1 MKSKKN
7 LLIGGLLIAIVAMSI
22 GYAALAQQLTITA
35 KSDLTDA
42 SWKIQFEDITLD
54 TTASKGAT
62 EVTAPSASGT
72 AASFDVKLA
81 YPGAK
86 AVYKIKV
93 KNAGTIDAYLK
104 SIAGVSEANS
114 ADPTVIKY
122 TVTGVSEMDDLDASA
137 EAEAIVTV
145 EWVSSETDTIPT
157 GTVSKTATIYLNY
170 EQAVS

>member
-1 MKSKKN
+1 MKNHKN
-7 LLIGGLLIAIVAMSI
+7 ILIGGLLIAIVAMSI

-42 SWKIQFEDITLD
+42 SWKIQFEEITLD

-62 EVTAPSASGT
+62 EATAPTASGT

-86 AVYKIKV
+86 AVYKIKI

-104 SIAGVSEANS
+104 SIAGVTEANA
-114 ADPTVIKY
+114 ADPTAVQY
-122 TVTGVSEMDDLDASA
+122 TVTGVEAMDELDASA
-137 EAEAIVTV
+137 EDEAIVTV
-145 EWVSSETDTIPT
+145 EWVSSETDTVPT
-157 GTVSKTATIYLNY
+157 GTTSKTATIYLNY
-170 EQAVS
+170 EQAVN